1 MSVIVQISDQV
12 GNHYRVLSKGA
23 PEILKKF
30 MKEVPSDYDSLYLKH
45 VKEGSRVLALA
56 YKPIQKMSQLE
67 FNAFTREQAEC
78 DLIFSGFIVAE
89 CPLKPDTKSVIQEL
103 KDSSHQVKM
112 ITGDNALTAAYIGQE
127 LKFGNGSSLFAASS
141 PSEGVLVW
149 NDIDDKFVVKTDGPT
164 ELEKFAEKNLLC
176 ISGDVLDK
184 VILIKDHA

>member
-1 MSVIVQISDQV
+1 
-12 GNHYRVLSKGA
+12 
-23 PEILKKF
+23 
-30 MKEVPSDYDSLYLKH
+30 
-45 VKEGSRVLALA
+45 
-56 YKPIQKMSQLE
+56 
-67 FNAFTREQAEC
+67 
-78 DLIFSGFIVAE
+78 
-89 CPLKPDTKSVIQEL
+89 
-103 KDSSHQVKM
+103 M